1 MVLRVLL
8 LTPERHTESAH
19 EELRDE
25 AKALLK
31 TVLDKN
37 DEEFGRKVSSLNRLQ
52 LTADIRHCRDR
63 RRASPG
69 HDPQDDCALPP
80 RL

>member
-1 MVLRVLL
+1 VLRAPL

-37 DEEFGRKVSSLNRLQ
+37 DEEFGRKVS
-52 LTADIRHCRDR
+52 
-63 RRASPG
+63 
-69 HDPQDDCALPP
+69 
-80 RL
+80 